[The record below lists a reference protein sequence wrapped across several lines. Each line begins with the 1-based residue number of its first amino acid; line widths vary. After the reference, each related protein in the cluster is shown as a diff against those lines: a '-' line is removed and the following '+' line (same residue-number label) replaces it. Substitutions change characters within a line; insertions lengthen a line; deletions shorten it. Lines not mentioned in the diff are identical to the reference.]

1 MRKNNK
7 KRRLPKP
14 LSHCRDC
21 GATERIAKFL
31 FFRPAP
37 PRCTKCGGLMERA
50 IHLNWAKKAESP
62 VSNLLG
68 SPRQSTPSKADSTA
82 RYRAETSEQTK
93 DSPTGNIV
101 AAGLVLSA
109 AAAITV
115 RGHYS
120 LIDHAKEAG

>member
-1 MRKNNK
+1 MARKRNK
-7 KRRLPKP
+7 NRRLPKP
-14 LSHCRDC
+14 LARCRDC
-21 GATERIAKFL
+21 GDTERIARFM

-37 PRCTKCGGLMERA
+37 PRCTQCGGLMERQT
-50 IHLNWAKKAESP
+50 HLNWAKQAESP
-62 VSNLLG
+62 VSTLSG
-68 SPRQSTPSKADSTA
+68 KPRQSTPSKASPKAT
-82 RYRAETSEQTK
+82 E